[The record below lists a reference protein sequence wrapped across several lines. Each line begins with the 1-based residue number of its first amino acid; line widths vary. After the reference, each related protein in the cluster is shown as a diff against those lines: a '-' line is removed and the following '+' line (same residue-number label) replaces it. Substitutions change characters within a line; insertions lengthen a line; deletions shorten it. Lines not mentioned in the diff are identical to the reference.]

1 MGRMKEK
8 STVEEVLE
16 IPDLMDIQKKS
27 YKEFLMLDTPADKR
41 KNQGLQEVFNSVF
54 PISDYNGFY
63 TLQFVGYEFGKPKHS
78 VDECIERG
86 ETFAASLKGIFRLA
100 IKEID
105 EKTKEMSLKE
115 APEQA
120 VHICDIPLM
129 TDRGTF
135 VINGAE
141 RVIVSQLHRSPGVSF
156 EEEEEGE
163 GLMGAPVYVA
173 RIVPYRGTWLEIEYD
188 INEIVYAK
196 IDRKKRFPVTTVL
209 RAMGYS
215 KTEDILGI
223 FFEKESV
230 SVEAKDVVKR
240 ILFEDII
247 DKSTGEI
254 IAEAGTPLSKETLD
268 KMKKAD
274 VKKVQLA
281 LLDEESPFI
290 NIIKT
295 LKKDSI
301 KSEQEALIEIHRKMR
316 PGEPAT
322 LSGAKNLFKNLFFD
336 HKRYNLGVVG
346 RYKLNKIL
354 EITKEKSTRR

>member
-173 RIVPYRGTWLEIEYD
+173 RIDPYRGTWLEIEYD

-209 RAMGYS
+209 RA
-215 KTEDILGI
+215 GI
-223 FFEKESV
+223 F
-230 SVEAKDVVKR
+230 KDR
-240 ILFEDII
+240 GYPWNIL
-247 DKSTGEI
+247 
-254 IAEAGTPLSKETLD
+254 
-268 KMKKAD
+268 
-274 VKKVQLA
+274 
-281 LLDEESPFI
+281 
-290 NIIKT
+290 
-295 LKKDSI
+295 
-301 KSEQEALIEIHRKMR
+301 
-316 PGEPAT
+316 
-322 LSGAKNLFKNLFFD
+322 
-336 HKRYNLGVVG
+336 
-346 RYKLNKIL
+346 
-354 EITKEKSTRR
+354 